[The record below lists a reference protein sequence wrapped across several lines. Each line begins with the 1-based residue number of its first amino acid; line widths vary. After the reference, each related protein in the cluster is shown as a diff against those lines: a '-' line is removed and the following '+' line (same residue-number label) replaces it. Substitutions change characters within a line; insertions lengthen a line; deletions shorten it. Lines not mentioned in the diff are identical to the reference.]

1 VTRPTRRL
9 APYGICRAVLGRA
22 VLGCVAFGCVAFGWA
37 VLAGCGPENAS
48 RSIVPPPGIVA
59 TRSPPIVTAPS
70 RQVTTAPQ
78 PVVPR
83 AAVTSLEI
91 PRVGVSAR
99 LVPLRLTRGALGGP
113 EQPHDAGWY
122 AESPLPGDRGAAILV
137 GHVDS
142 RSGPAAFYRLAHL
155 RPGDLVIVRRTDG
168 RVRFRV
174 EDIARYPRTRV
185 PLQAVYGPTP
195 DRALRLITCDGPYRR
210 STGYRDNV
218 VVYALAE

>member
-1 VTRPTRRL
+1 VVRGCV
-9 APYGICRAVLGRA
+9 A
-22 VLGCVAFGCVAFGWA
+22 LGCVALGCV
-37 VLAGCGPENAS
+37 VLLAGCGPENAS
-48 RSIVPPPGIVA
+48 GSTVQDPGLAA
-59 TRSPPIVTAPS
+59 TRSPPIVPAPS
-70 RQVTTAPQ
+70 RRATPAPHPAVLSVAVTTI
-78 PVVPR
+78 
-83 AAVTSLEI
+83 EI

-113 EQPHDAGWY
+113 ERPDDVGWY

-142 RSGPAAFYRLAHL
+142 RSGPAVFYRLAQL
-155 RPGDLVIVRRTDG
+155 RSGDLVVVRRTDG

-174 EDIARYPRTRV
+174 QELARYPRTSV
-185 PLQAVYGPTP
+185 PLQAVFGPTP

-210 STGYRDNV
+210 GTGYRDNI